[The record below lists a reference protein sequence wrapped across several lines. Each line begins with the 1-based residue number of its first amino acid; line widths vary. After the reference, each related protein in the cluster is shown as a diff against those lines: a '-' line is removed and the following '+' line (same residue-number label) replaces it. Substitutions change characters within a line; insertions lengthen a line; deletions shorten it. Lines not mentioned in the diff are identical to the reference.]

1 MILSDI
7 RSKRGI
13 QRDTFD
19 TTDREKHDRLMAAV
33 NALNSA
39 YGRHRIV
46 TAAEGF
52 EPFKMNRGHL
62 SRRFTTD
69 REPIIRVKSE

>member
-1 MILSDI
+1 
-7 RSKRGI
+7 
-13 QRDTFD
+13 
-19 TTDREKHDRLMAAV
+19 MAAV

-52 EPFKMNRGHL
+52 EPFKMNREHL
-62 SRRFTTD
+62 SQRFTTD